1 MIQGAAVM
9 ERIMSAHCIGAGG
22 EYSTGEALEKPTPF
36 QRRNVTNY
44 DGRHK
49 IEAYIADPIDDLR
62 EQSRCKHRRTGALK
76 SIPTWPAAKAL
87 TVLLDAITM

>member
-9 ERIMSAHCIGAGG
+9 ERIMSAHCIGTGG
-22 EYSTGEALEKPTPF
+22 EYSTGETLEQPTPF

-62 EQSRCKHRRTGALK
+62 EQSRCKHGRTGALK
-76 SIPTWPAAKAL
+76 
-87 TVLLDAITM
+87 